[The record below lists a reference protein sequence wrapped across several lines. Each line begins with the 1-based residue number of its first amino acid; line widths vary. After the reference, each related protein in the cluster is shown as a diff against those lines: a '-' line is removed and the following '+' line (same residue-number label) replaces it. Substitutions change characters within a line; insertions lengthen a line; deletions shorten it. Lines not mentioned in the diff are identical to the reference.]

1 MSRTRPQKVSPNK
14 ASLAAITLLAAVL
27 AVGAAQ
33 AEGDNS
39 ATGNGE
45 HGGRRGPPPEAF
57 DACVALIEGDSCSF
71 VSRCDKEVT
80 GTCVTA
86 RNDELVCRPAD
97 RGRHGHGK
105 ARDEDDDEDDDNEKE
120 NDS

>member
-1 MSRTRPQKVSPNK
+1 M
-14 ASLAAITLLAAVL
+14 AAITLLAAVL

-33 AEGDNS
+33 AEGDSS

-45 HGGRRGPPPEAF
+45 RGGRRGPPPEAF
-57 DACVALIEGDSCSF
+57 DACVALVEGDSCSF
-71 VSRCDKEVT
+71 ASRCDKEVT
-80 GTCVTA
+80 GTCVKA

-105 ARDEDDDEDDDNEKE
+105 ARDEQDSDDDDGNE